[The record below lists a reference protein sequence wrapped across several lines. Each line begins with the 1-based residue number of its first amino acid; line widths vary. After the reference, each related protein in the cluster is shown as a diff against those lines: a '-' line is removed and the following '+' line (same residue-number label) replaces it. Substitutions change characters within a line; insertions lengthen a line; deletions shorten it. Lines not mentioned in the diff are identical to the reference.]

1 MAVLKVNSFSSR
13 DTNIESGT
21 LRANNNTSVDVLLN
35 SIAGESLQA
44 SWRCIAPLVR
54 FVEISKADSVQNSYL
69 EVKRFL
75 GSETF
80 AGVDLTVVAKYE
92 PDISIKLLTDV
103 LELYRTS
110 AIEAVSPITSFAMSE
125 LQIAMRLMQGGKHM
139 GKIIIRSHGD
149 EVVQVMFESL
159 FAGWIHTETCHIGT
173 TTSHL
178 HNNRACRCVVPYYGR
193 HRRNRTVTG
202 ILACQERCQTH
213 RARLAQ
219 WF

>member
-1 MAVLKVNSFSSR
+1 MAFLKVNSLSSR
-13 DTNIESGT
+13 NTNIESGI
-21 LRANNNTSVDVLLN
+21 LHANNNTSIDVLLN
-35 SIAGESLQA
+35 STAGESLQA
-44 SWRCIAPLVR
+44 SWRCIAPLGR
-54 FVEISKADSVQNSYL
+54 FVEIGKADSVQNSYH

-80 AGVDLTVVAKYE
+80 QGVDLTVVTKYE
-92 PDISIKLLTDV
+92 PDIFIKLLTEV
-103 LELYRTS
+103 LEFYRTS
-110 AIEAVSPITSFAMSE
+110 AIEAVWPITSFGMSE
-125 LQIAMRLMQGGKHM
+125 IQIAMRLMQGGKHM
-139 GKIIIRSHGD
+139 GKNIIRSHGD
-149 EVVQVMFESL
+149 EVVQIMFQSL
-159 FAGWIHTETCHIGT
+159 CAGWIHTETCHIGT

-178 HNNRACRCVVPYYGR
+178 HNNSACRCVVPYHGR